1 MTVIIILIVLG
12 ILLFV
17 IEFLLVPGVTIAGIG
32 GLILTVFG
40 VYKAFNDF
48 GSPVGVWVLIGTIVL
63 SVFVIV
69 MSLRSRTWNRLMLK
83 TNVEGTVDKDL
94 TEEQIKVGDTGIAVT
109 RLAPMGKI
117 RIKDLVRE
125 AKSIDGYVDENVAIE
140 VVSIEGTRISVKSQ
154 KLKVNIQKTENKK

>member
-1 MTVIIILIVLG
+1 MTVIIVLVVLG
-12 ILLFV
+12 IMLFV

-48 GSPVGVWVLIGTIVL
+48 GSPVGIWVLIGTIIL
-63 SVFVIV
+63 SVFVIA
-69 MSLRSRTWNRLMLK
+69 MSLRARTWNKLMLK
-83 TNVEGTVDKDL
+83 TNVEGTVDTDL
-94 TEEQIKVGDTGIAVT
+94 TEEQVKVGDRGSSVT

-125 AKSIDGYVDENVAIE
+125 AKSIEGYVDENTDIE
-140 VVSIEGTRISVKSQ
+140 VVSIEGTRISVKIF
-154 KLKVNIQKTENKK
+154 KPENR